1 MAKPPGPLVVK
12 WRDLAADGM
21 TYAEIHRRHPEYT
34 EDQIRHYCVGT
45 AGRRLPGPLQRPGR
59 WKGRNAWLQ
68 GDNSPNSE
76 LTEEQARAVLDDW
89 DEEKGDWKTPG
100 TIWAETLGVSPS
112 TIYMLRRGETWEH
125 LRHPNQ
131 GRSRRRKKQ

>member
-12 WRDLAADGM
+12 WRDLASEGR
-21 TYAEIHRRHPEYT
+21 TYAEIHRLYPEYT

-59 WKGRNAWLQ
+59 WGGRNVWLQ
-68 GDNSPNSE
+68 GENSPNSE

-89 DEEKGDWKTPG
+89 DEERETWGTPG
-100 TIWAETLGVSPS
+100 TVWAERLGVSPS

-125 LRHPNQ
+125 LEHPNQ
-131 GRSRRRKKQ
+131 GRKKRRKG